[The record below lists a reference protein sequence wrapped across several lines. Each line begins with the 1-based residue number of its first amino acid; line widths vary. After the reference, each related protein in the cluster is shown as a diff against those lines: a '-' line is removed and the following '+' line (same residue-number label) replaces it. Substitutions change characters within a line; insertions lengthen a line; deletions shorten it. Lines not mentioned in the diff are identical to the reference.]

1 MLHSFFSRESISSK
15 GGSYMTQI
23 TAYIMINVEIG
34 RTEEVFRAL
43 QNLEG
48 IELVSITA
56 GEFDIIVRISV
67 ESLEELFEKTER
79 IHQIE
84 GLVRTLT
91 LVVEKEARRE
101 G

>member
-1 MLHSFFSRESISSK
+1 
-15 GGSYMTQI
+15 MTQI

>member
-1 MLHSFFSRESISSK
+1 
-15 GGSYMTQI
+15 YMTQI